1 MIIYVCSKKKSNK
14 SKTSKSISLLQV
26 KAFPLVESQGLI
38 AFVLVSVLKPY
49 RFFTLFPL
57 LFVYAFQATC

>member
-1 MIIYVCSKKKSNK
+1 MCVARRNQTSPRLPKVFLFYRSK
-14 SKTSKSISLLQV
+14 L
-26 KAFPLVESQGLI
+26 FPLVESQGLI

-57 LFVYAFQATC
+57 LFVYAFQTTC